1 MHVLMPRR
9 TMQPMVSRGSRR
21 VPRVRLMGSSVHRRR
36 RRRWRQVFAEV
47 GIQSLRHHLVVR
59 EHVSLLRFSL

>member
-9 TMQPMVSRGSRR
+9 TMQPLVSRCRRR
-21 VPRVRLMGSSVHRRR
+21 VPRVRLMGSRMHRRR
-36 RRRWRQVFAEV
+36 RCWRQVFAEV